1 MPNAGL
7 IVVVDANVLYPARL
21 RDLFIRLSIAGLI
34 RPKWSERILDECFS
48 NLIADRPDLTTR
60 QLDRTRRLMNE
71 AVPDA
76 TLHEARRPGPTL
88 DLPDPDDHHVVD
100 TAIAADADCIVT
112 ANRRLARVVA
122 PHREGDPV
130 RDRAAP
136 QSGNRRIRSIQPV
149 VEHEN
154 LGSIDH

>member
-1 MPNAGL
+1 M
-7 IVVVDANVLYPARL
+7 IV
-21 RDLFIRLSIAGLI
+21 
-34 RPKWSERILDECFS
+34 
-48 NLIADRPDLTTR
+48 DRPDLTTG

-112 ANRRLARVVA
+112 ANLKDFPTSELA
-122 PHREGDPV
+122 PFDI
-130 RDRAAP
+130 AAISP
-136 QSGNRRIRSIQPV
+136 DALV
-149 VEHEN
+149 VE
-154 LGSIDH
+154 LIDRDQESVRRVIEQQAADLRHPPMTLDELLDGFVEVGLHLSVAKLRTSAN